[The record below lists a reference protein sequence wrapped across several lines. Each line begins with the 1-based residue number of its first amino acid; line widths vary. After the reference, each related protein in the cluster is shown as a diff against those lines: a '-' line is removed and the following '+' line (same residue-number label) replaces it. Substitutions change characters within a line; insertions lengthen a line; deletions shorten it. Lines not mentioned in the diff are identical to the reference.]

1 MYSVKCVTIL
11 LIFSALASPTNDNK
25 SIPTPNSTSHRVI
38 CYIKKYLKG
47 IGPVYIFAEMLLRGQ
62 ISSDIRE

>member
-11 LIFSALASPTNDNK
+11 LIFSALACPTNDNK
-25 SIPTPNSTSHRVI
+25 SIPTPNSTSHRVT

-47 IGPVYIFAEMLLRGQ
+47 KGPIYILYKRMVM
-62 ISSDIRE
+62 